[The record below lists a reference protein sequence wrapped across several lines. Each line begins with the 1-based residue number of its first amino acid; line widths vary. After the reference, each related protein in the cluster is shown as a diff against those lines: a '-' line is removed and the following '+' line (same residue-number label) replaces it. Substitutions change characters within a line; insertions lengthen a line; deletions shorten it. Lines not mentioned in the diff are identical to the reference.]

1 MAPASADA
9 RFLALLRRHCLRAAL
24 IGAISGAV
32 EALPGLRQALSLL
45 FGELADAA
53 LLAAT
58 QRALVE
64 ETFGVYGFALPASVH
79 GIFVE
84 NIQLAGTAASLTGDA
99 LARRLLR
106 HALGATGARLLRRVL
121 PLAPVL
127 TSALANAAVTYAI
140 GQRARA
146 VARLGRAPVGSL
158 ADAVRA
164 FSGVDERRI
173 LDWSLTAAKRTF
185 ATLRGLLPGAGARR
199 RPRQPAAT
207 RRPRPA

>member
-106 HALGATGARLLRRVL
+106 HALGATGAIEAAICMLALRHAYVPPTLNLEEPDPACDLDYVPGTGREREVRY
-121 PLAPVL
+121 
-127 TSALANAAVTYAI
+127 ALSNSFGFGGINAALVF
-140 GQRARA
+140 GP
-146 VARLGRAPVGSL
+146 APAGS
-158 ADAVRA
+158 
-164 FSGVDERRI
+164 
-173 LDWSLTAAKRTF
+173 T
-185 ATLRGLLPGAGARR
+185 
-199 RPRQPAAT
+199 
-207 RRPRPA
+207 